1 MQPLTRRIAIGGLL
15 VIAGMALICGFLM
28 GGDNGET
35 QVQIALA
42 LIGIVNSVVIG
53 ILALMQGKQSDE

>member
-28 GGDNGET
+28 GGDNGE
-35 QVQIALA
+35 A